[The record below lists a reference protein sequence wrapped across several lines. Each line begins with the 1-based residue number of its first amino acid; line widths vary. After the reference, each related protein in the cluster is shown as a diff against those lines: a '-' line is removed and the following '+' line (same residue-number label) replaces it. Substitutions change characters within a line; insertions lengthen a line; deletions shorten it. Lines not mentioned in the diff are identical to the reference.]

1 MKIKFRSERRY
12 PVSGRRK
19 QKNFLTDPDYQPAAA
34 GSDFQR
40 RRRSAMKAPGRDAAL
55 SRVILP
61 GTEKCAVL
69 RRREKRTVRFL
80 LI

>member
-12 PVSGRRK
+12 PVSGRRT

-40 RRRSAMKAPGRDAAL
+40 RPALRDEVRGRDAAL